1 MKKYML
7 PLISATLCCAT
18 VLATDRT
25 AETANHPTGGTG
37 NWWLTADNWTPVGV
51 PGDSDDCFINS
62 RSSDTVCRFGNT
74 STAASFTGK
83 SLQVGTVGGKLVVLV
98 DESGTSTQLSFP
110 NDGLKFGRASFRA
123 WDNMPNAVINGN
135 LTILSTSAYPSD
147 FSASKANT
155 TYTLSGK
162 LIGSATSVLCLKEEN
177 DIAQLHF
184 PLTFDASEFE
194 GTLVYDPHTKPVE
207 STFGSITFN
216 GTISAT
222 NSEFKVPNGVSATVS
237 RMAIRGTDVKLVA
250 GVENAITG
258 VKGSGLLSVEDIVL
272 GEGAKLR
279 YEQTAYPYTWK
290 QGADGKT
297 LWKFLTV
304 PVESDL
310 DLDKIVLD
318 KRFSMTS
325 GVFYPEFDIIVETNG
340 TTKTFVSRRRAYV
353 QVEVSGPTVYSN
365 NEKFYY
371 GGEFVGFDEADYF
384 TKGSVARVHQTPQC
398 ERSTFAGK
406 SFCLW
411 MEGAQHGLQIRTHHC
426 TIGDFRLQRGEPV
439 EAAYVYNNADEANL
453 YGGLLLFTN
462 KSAIAS
468 AKARFIVGG
477 FLKSLNIMS
486 DISGSADAVMETST
500 QGDAAAQ
507 PRTLTFGGNNTA
519 WTGGMLVTNRTGVA
533 NRFVVTRGEALGG
546 PLAAFRADALTL
558 GANAIFAVT
567 NDVAMSEPTRG
578 MTVDGSAKVDVAAN
592 KSLTYGA
599 TVTFASG
606 ATLAKTGGGVLA
618 LGGKAS
624 VSGNAALDVQ
634 QGYVKPLE
642 TNCLDGVTLSFAQGA
657 ALLMEVPEAGADGVG
672 RYGIVNPVLANGA
685 TLRVKVPFSSEPQ
698 TSNGKVSV
706 PVCTVAS
713 GSASALKDRIVVEK
727 PWENFVGKVG
737 TQPNGDGTVTLL
749 AEIMRSGM
757 CVIFR

>member
-7 PLISATLCCAT
+7 PLISATFCCAAA
-18 VLATDRT
+18 LATART
-25 AETANHPTGGTG
+25 AVTADHSAGGTG
-37 NWWLTADNWTPVGV
+37 NWWLTAENWNPAGV
-51 PGDSDDCFINS
+51 PGGSDDCLITKANNS
-62 RSSDTVCRFGNT
+62 ATCRFGDS
-74 STAASFTGK
+74 STAASFTGN
-83 SLQVGTVGGKLVVLV
+83 SLQIGEVGKAHIVFV
-98 DESGTSTQLSFP
+98 DQTGTSTPLTFP
-110 NDGLKFGRASFRA
+110 GTGLIFGRASFRA
-123 WDNMPNAVINGN
+123 WDNVPNAVINGN
-135 LTILSTSAYPSD
+135 LTILSTSTYPSD
-147 FSASKANT
+147 FSAAKANT

-162 LIGSATSVLCLKEEN
+162 LIGSTTSVLCLKEEN
-177 DIAQLHF
+177 GDAQLHF

-194 GTLVYDPHTKPVE
+194 GTLVYEPHTKPVE

-237 RMAIRGTDVKLVA
+237 RMAIQGTDVKLVA

-258 VKGSGLLSVEDIVL
+258 VKGSGLLSVEEIVL

-279 YEQTAYPYTWK
+279 YAQTTYPGTWK

-310 DLDKIVLD
+310 DLDRIVLD

-325 GVFYPEFDIIVETNG
+325 GVFYPEFDMVVETNG

-353 QVEVSGPTVYSN
+353 QVEVSAPTVYSN
-365 NEKFYY
+365 DEKFYY
-371 GGEFVGFDEADYF
+371 GTTLVDEADYF

-426 TIGDFRLQRGEPV
+426 TIGDFRLQCGEPV

-486 DISGSADAVMETST
+486 DISGSADAVMETSVE
-500 QGDAAAQ
+500 GDAASQ
-507 PRTLTFGGNNTA
+507 PRTLTFGGDNTA
-519 WTGGMLVTNRTGVA
+519 WAGGMLVTNRTGVA
-533 NRFVVTRGEALGG
+533 NRFIVTRGEALGG
-546 PLAAFRADALTL
+546 PLEAFRADALTL

-578 MTVDGSAKVDVAAN
+578 MTVDGSAKVDVAAD
-592 KSLTYGA
+592 KILTYGA
-599 TVTFASG
+599 AVTFASG

-642 TNCLDGVTLSFAQGA
+642 TNSLDGVTLSFAAGA

-698 TSNGKVSV
+698 TSGGKVSV

-713 GSASALKDRIVVEK
+713 GSADALKDRIVVEK